1 MGQLDAVLGNP
12 ATRRTFLKGTGVL
25 AASGI
30 LAACR
35 KNVDESGAGQT
46 ATSSIGPIE
55 DEPGVLRA
63 HEWNAMERRIVGRP
77 SSSPSGEK
85 PDKED
90 DVEGWLKKFGGK

>member
-35 KNVDESGAGQT
+35 KNVDESGAAT
-46 ATSSIGPIE
+46 APTGSIGPIE
-55 DEPGVLRA
+55 DEPGVLHA
-63 HEWNAMERRIVGRP
+63 HE
-77 SSSPSGEK
+77 
-85 PDKED
+85 
-90 DVEGWLKKFGGK
+90 